1 METKISEFFDTT
13 PANACTL
20 SPKNDVDQF
29 PLKVIKKQA
38 LTHDVY
44 RFDIKFADPEWIS
57 GIFVGGHIEF
67 MLRLKEK
74 LFLECTVQLLLPT
87 KKDL

>member
-13 PANACTL
+13 PANACSLT
-20 SPKNDVDQF
+20 PKNDVDQF

-44 RFDIKFADPEWIS
+44 RFDF
-57 GIFVGGHIEF
+57 
-67 MLRLKEK
+67 
-74 LFLECTVQLLLPT
+74 
-87 KKDL
+87 